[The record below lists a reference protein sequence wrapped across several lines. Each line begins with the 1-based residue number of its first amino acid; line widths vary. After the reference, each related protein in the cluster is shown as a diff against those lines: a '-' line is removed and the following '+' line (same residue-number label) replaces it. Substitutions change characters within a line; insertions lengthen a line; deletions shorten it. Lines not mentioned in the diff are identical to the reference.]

1 MTWDWA
7 YAASIMPAL
16 LFGMAVTILVTIACS
31 TIALV
36 GGLLIAVAQMNAGRA
51 GHHSMRVVMEFFRG
65 VPILVL
71 LYFGFYA
78 LPEIGILL
86 PGIVVG
92 ILVLGLVYA
101 AYCSEVYRGALMTI
115 PAGLGDAAAA
125 LGLSRF
131 ATWYR
136 VLIPIA
142 VRNSLPA
149 LVNYVLVL
157 YKQSSFL
164 FAIGVPVLLA
174 EAQLAGYQSFRYL
187 EPYTITG
194 VLYVLMNVPFVLY
207 QRRFNL
213 KVGAGLS

>member
-1 MTWDWA
+1 MTWDWS
-7 YAASIMPAL
+7 YAASIMPEL
-16 LFGMAVTILVTIACS
+16 LSGVVVTVLVTIACS
-31 TIALV
+31 AIALV
-36 GGLLIAVAQMNAGRA
+36 GGLLIAIAQMNSGRA
-51 GHHSMRVVMEFFRG
+51 GHYSMRVVMEVFRG

-78 LPEIGILL
+78 LPELGILL
-86 PGIVVG
+86 PGAVVG
-92 ILVLGLVYA
+92 VLVLGAVYA

-115 PAGLGDAAAA
+115 PHGLRDAAAA
-125 LGLSRF
+125 LGLSKF
-131 ATWYR
+131 AIWYT
-136 VLIPIA
+136 VLVPIA
-142 VRNSLPA
+142 VRNSVPA

-174 EAQLAGYQSFRYL
+174 QAQLAGYQSFRYL

-194 VLYVLMNVPFVLY
+194 VLYLLMNVPFVIY

-213 KVGAGLS
+213 KVGAGLP